1 MDIKSLREQSDLS
14 FDIAT
19 AKQNALEKA
28 RSRQIVAH
36 RGHLFRADAETIN
49 LISTLKQQHSTFF
62 ILDVNQNPCEITDPD
77 DFLNLLITRNQEALN
92 QYHQLYQQLKK
103 R

>member
-14 FDIAT
+14 FNTAT

-28 RSRQIVAH
+28 RSRQIVAYNN
-36 RGHLFRADAETIN
+36 HLFRADAETIN
-49 LISTLKQQHSTFF
+49 LISVLKQQQDKFF
-62 ILDVNQNPCEITDPD
+62 VLDVNQNPCEINNAEE
-77 DFLNLLITRNQEALN
+77 FLTLLISRNQETLN
-92 QYHQLYQQLKK
+92 QYHALYQQLKQ

>member
-14 FDIAT
+14 FNTAT

-28 RSRQIVAH
+28 RSRQIVAYNN
-36 RGHLFRADAETIN
+36 HLFRADAETIN
-49 LISTLKQQHSTFF
+49 LISVLKQQQDKFF
-62 ILDVNQNPCEITDPD
+62 VFDVNQNPCEIDNAEE
-77 DFLNLLITRNQEALN
+77 FLTLLISRNQETLN
-92 QYHQLYQQLKK
+92 QYHTLYQQLKQ

>member
-14 FDIAT
+14 FNTAT

-28 RSRQIVAH
+28 RSRQIVAYNN
-36 RGHLFRADAETIN
+36 HLFRADAETIN
-49 LISTLKQQHSTFF
+49 LISVLKQQQDKFF
-62 ILDVNQNPCEITDPD
+62 VLDVNQNPCEIDNAEELLT
-77 DFLNLLITRNQEALN
+77 LLISRNQETLN
-92 QYHQLYQQLKK
+92 QYHTLYQQLKQ

>member
-14 FDIAT
+14 FNTAT

-28 RSRQIVAH
+28 RSRQIVAYNN
-36 RGHLFRADAETIN
+36 HLFRADAETIN
-49 LISTLKQQHSTFF
+49 LISVLKQQQDKFF
-62 ILDVNQNPCEITDPD
+62 VLDVNQNPCEIDNAEQ
-77 DFLNLLITRNQEALN
+77 FLTLLISRNQETLN
-92 QYHQLYQQLKK
+92 QYHTLYQQLKQ

>member
-14 FDIAT
+14 FNTAT

-28 RSRQIVAH
+28 RSRQIVAYNN
-36 RGHLFRADAETIN
+36 HLFRADAETIN
-49 LISTLKQQHSTFF
+49 LISVLKQQQDKFF
-62 ILDVNQNPCEITDPD
+62 VLDVNQNPCEIDNAEE
-77 DFLNLLITRNQEALN
+77 FLTLLISRNQETLN
-92 QYHQLYQQLKK
+92 QYHTLYQQLKQ

>member
-14 FDIAT
+14 FNTAT

-28 RSRQIVAH
+28 RSRQIVAYNN
-36 RGHLFRADAETIN
+36 HLFRADAETIN
-49 LISTLKQQHSTFF
+49 LISVLKQQKDKFF
-62 ILDVNQNPCEITDPD
+62 ILDVNQNPCEIDNAEE
-77 DFLNLLITRNQEALN
+77 FLTLLISRNQETLN
-92 QYHQLYQQLKK
+92 QYHTLYQQLKQ